1 MKEVSEGDVIYYKS
15 SFDGD
20 GNFIIVIKN
29 FEKEEF
35 ANDEANKLTKMGYK
49 CDVLQLSGVS
59 NSEQEIFQTYLGP
72 FNEKGEAN
80 QYLNS
85 TDLTSKGGVIELQ

>member
-1 MKEVSEGDVIYYKS
+1 
-15 SFDGD
+15 
-20 GNFIIVIKN
+20 
-29 FEKEEF
+29 
-35 ANDEANKLTKMGYK
+35 MGYK
-49 CDVLQLSGVS
+49 CAVLQLSRVS